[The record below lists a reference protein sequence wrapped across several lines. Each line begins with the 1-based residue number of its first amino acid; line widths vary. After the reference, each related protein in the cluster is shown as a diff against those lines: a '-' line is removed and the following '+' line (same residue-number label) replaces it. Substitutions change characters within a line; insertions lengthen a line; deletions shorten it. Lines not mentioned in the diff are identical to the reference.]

1 MAILRALFC
10 INWTGLPHLEKSG
23 KNQGKVREEKFYEK
37 VREKSG
43 KKFFEVQR
51 HFIEKFEKA
60 DLGLKTLV

>member
-1 MAILRALFC
+1 MKLTLCYIQGYHT
-10 INWTGLPHLEKSG
+10 WKS
-23 KNQGKVREEKFYEK
+23 QGKVREEKFYEK

-43 KKFFEVQR
+43 KKIFEVLR